1 VAAAAVFGVTI
12 VIVGRVP
19 GVPAI
24 RFDGSS
30 VREIFAL
37 IKQFAPRGALRD
49 FLDGRLG
56 PDHSLLSNL
65 TVGVPYVLFAA
76 LGLFAPLLMIFVIGL
91 RKRRSAVLVLF
102 PLLLI
107 ATFLAMFLGLALDL
121 RSSTPDELSHRP
133 LMIVYFVVVAWV
145 GGAAGLSLLESRR
158 LGRIARPALL
168 CLAVLLLA
176 LPALAG
182 SGVQRMWAMRM
193 FSPVRVPLG
202 LVRAAEYMRDHGD
215 SHDLFQD
222 SQFDRTCAV
231 AALAER
237 SNYAARTLTIMSYN
251 SDLLQQRIAFIER
264 FMDLRDGATVV
275 ATAQQIGLRWFLLD
289 PGDQIAWPAEIVR
302 RPAFELGGYRL
313 YRF

>member
-1 VAAAAVFGVTI
+1 
-12 VIVGRVP
+12 
-19 GVPAI
+19 
-24 RFDGSS
+24 
-30 VREIFAL
+30 
-37 IKQFAPRGALRD
+37 
-49 FLDGRLG
+49 
-56 PDHSLLSNL
+56 
-65 TVGVPYVLFAA
+65 
-76 LGLFAPLLMIFVIGL
+76 
-91 RKRRSAVLVLF
+91 
-102 PLLLI
+102 
-107 ATFLAMFLGLALDL
+107 
-121 RSSTPDELSHRP
+121 
-133 LMIVYFVVVAWV
+133 MIVYFVVVAWV

-193 FSPVRVPLG
+193 FSPVRVPVG

-215 SHDLFQD
+215 SHDLIQD

-251 SDLLQQRIAFIER
+251 SDLLEQRIAFIER
-264 FMDLRDGATVV
+264 FMDLRDGAAVV

-289 PGDQIAWPAEIVR
+289 PGDQIAWPAEISQ
-302 RPAFELGGYRL
+302 RPAFEFDGYRL